1 MPRPMWKGSIGFGL
15 VNVPVEL
22 VSATRDLDY
31 HFRELHEKDG
41 APVKHRRFS
50 SVSGREVPWDEVAK
64 GIEVDGKMVVLTDKE
79 LEGVQPDKNQT
90 IEIESFAGLEE
101 IDPIYFDHPYFLVPG
116 NKSAGTLRAYKL
128 LVEAMK
134 KSNRVALGRFV
145 MRTKEYLA
153 AVRERDGV
161 LALSTMRYPDE
172 VRSVDLLP
180 EWDSDVEASA
190 IGDAVSVID
199 ERTVAWEPEKYEDAY
214 RMRLKQ
220 VIDSKLKGETVK
232 APEVQSDEDLKPAP
246 DLMAALKKTL
256 DERRDSRKRSAGTAR
271 KSVRAKGDLSQ
282 LSRDELYARAQER
295 KVPGRSAMRKKD
307 LIEALDRN

>member
-1 MPRPMWKGSIGFGL
+1 MWKGSIGFGL

-22 VSATRDLDY
+22 VTASRDLDY

-50 SVSGREVPWDEVAK
+50 SKTGKEVPWDEVGK
-64 GIEVDGKMVVLTDKE
+64 GIEVDGKMVVLTEKE

-90 IEIESFAGLEE
+90 IEIESFADLGE
-101 IDPIYFDHPYFLVPG
+101 IDPIYYDHPYFLVPG
-116 NKSAGTLRAYKL
+116 NKSAGTLRAYNL

-180 EWDSDVEASA
+180 EWDAETESSA
-190 IGDAVSVID
+190 IDDAVSVID
-199 ERTVAWEPEKYEDAY
+199 ERTVDWDPEKYEDAY
-214 RMRLKQ
+214 RMRLKK

-232 APEVQSDEDLKPAP
+232 APEAQSDEDLKPAP
-246 DLMAALKKTL
+246 DLMAALRKTL
-256 DERRDSRKRSAGTAR
+256 DERRDNRKRSAGRA
-271 KSVRAKGDLSQ
+271 KPSGSAKGDLSQ
-282 LSRDELYARAQER
+282 LSRDELYAKAQER
-295 KVPGRSAMRKKD
+295 KVPGRSAMSKKD
-307 LIEALDRN
+307 LIKALDQG

>member
-22 VSATRDLDY
+22 VTASRDLDY

-41 APVKHRRFS
+41 APVKHRRFCS
-50 SVSGREVPWDEVAK
+50 KDGKEVAWEDIGK
-64 GIEVDGKMVVLTDKE
+64 GIEIDGKMVVLTDKE

-90 IEIESFAGLEE
+90 IEIESFADLDE
-101 IDPIYFDHPYFLVPG
+101 IDPIYFDHPYFLKPG
-116 NKSAGTLRAYKL
+116 NSSAGTLRAYKL
-128 LVEAMK
+128 LVEAMS

-180 EWDSDVEASA
+180 EWDSDVEESA
-190 IGDAVSVID
+190 VDDAVSVID
-199 ERTVAWEPEKYEDAY
+199 ERTVKWDPEKYEDAY
-214 RMRLKQ
+214 RMRLKK

-232 APEVQSDEDLKPAP
+232 APEVQSEDDLKPAP
-246 DLMAALKKTL
+246 DLMAALRKTL
-256 DERRDSRKRSAGTAR
+256 DERRDSRKRSAG
-271 KSVRAKGDLSQ
+271 KAKKTGSRGDLSQ

-295 KVPGRSAMRKKD
+295 KVPGRSGMSKKD
-307 LIEALDRN
+307 LIKALDKA